1 MFPLCTC
8 RLGQLGGGEACF
20 HGTKSY
26 QIRLYEVDTQ
36 KLREAKGSIR
46 LVGIN
51 HQLRLAVTSHTKQ
64 LAGSQDGSIVINREK
79 DEEKASR
86 VAYQLCYSI
95 EPCPRLLCAFLAF
108 FFIVCVCVCVG
119 DEEMAP
125 LLLLFRIP
133 FENKRFRASFSFL
146 IAAKVSRAKKLKI
159 EKPLRRS
166 SPFFFF
172 WVPRFLWLEKESPAR
187 RTHVRDLL
195 PFGRARVWKR
205 QQLGSVLSSSSF
217 LAQLLPLLTR
227 RDVRGEK
234 RGHSGPASFP

>member
-108 FFIVCVCVCVG
+108 FFIVCVCVD

-125 LLLLFRIP
+125 LLLFRIP

-146 IAAKVSRAKKLKI
+146 IAAKVSRAMKLKI

-195 PFGRARVWKR
+195 PFGRARVCGKDNSWGR
-205 QQLGSVLSSSSF
+205 FCHRLLSSPSYCLFS
-217 LAQLLPLLTR
+217 Q
-227 RDVRGEK
+227 GEM
-234 RGHSGPASFP
+234 